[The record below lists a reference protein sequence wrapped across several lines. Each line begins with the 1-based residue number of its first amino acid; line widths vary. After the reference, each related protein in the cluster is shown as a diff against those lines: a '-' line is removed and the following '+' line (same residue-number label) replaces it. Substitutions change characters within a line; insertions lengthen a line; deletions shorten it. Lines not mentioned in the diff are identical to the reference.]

1 MLSFITAW
9 ARRGRTKMAI
19 GTIQRPS
26 EDFAKCVGC
35 TLPFES
41 AELDDNQRCG
51 PCATGEA
58 TLAAIR
64 DIVQRAGKLAR
75 AEAERARREQC
86 EQARAALRAAGR
98 LP

>member
-1 MLSFITAW
+1 MRA
-9 ARRGRTKMAI
+9 A
-19 GTIQRPS
+19 IQRPS

-41 AELDDNQRCG
+41 VELDENQRCG
-51 PCATGEA
+51 QCAAGEA

-75 AEAERARREQC
+75 AEAEQARRDRS
-86 EQARAALRAAGR
+86 A
-98 LP
+98 P